1 MAAKRVLIVYYSY
14 TQQTKMQVRQFIA
27 GLESEGVEV
36 VLERL
41 EPISP
46 YAYPF
51 RSNLRL
57 ASAMLM
63 TFLQKRMTIKPV
75 AASCCASWD
84 CIVLAGPTWS
94 YNPSGPM
101 LDFLDR
107 YGKDVCGGQRVV
119 PFISCRA
126 YWFLHYWTLKR
137 RLTRYGASVAQPIVF
152 THPVKE
158 PWRSLGLLLK
168 LRGGE
173 IARRRYALL
182 RQHYPE
188 YGHSQEQKVE
198 AMAQGKKLAERLLGH
213 SNW

>member
-1 MAAKRVLIVYYSY
+1 MAIKRVLIVYYSY
-14 TQQTKMQVRQFIA
+14 TQQTRIQLQQFIA
-27 GLESEGVEV
+27 GLESAGIEV
-36 VLERL
+36 VQERL
-41 EPISP
+41 EPLTP

-51 RSNLRL
+51 ATNRRL

-63 TFLQKRMTIKPV
+63 TFFQKRMAIKPV
-75 AASCCASWD
+75 SARCFASWD

-94 YNPSGPM
+94 YNPSGPV

-107 YGKDVCGGQRVV
+107 YGKDVCGGQLVV

-126 YWFLHYWTLKR
+126 YWFLHYWMLKR
-137 RLTRYGASVAQPIVF
+137 SLCRYGATVEQPVVF

-173 IARRRYALL
+173 VARRRYSWL
-182 RQHYPE
+182 RRHYPI
-188 YGHSQEQKVE
+188 YGHSQGQRVD
-198 AMAQGKKLAERLLGH
+198 AMEQGKKLAVRLLGD
-213 SNW
+213 SCR